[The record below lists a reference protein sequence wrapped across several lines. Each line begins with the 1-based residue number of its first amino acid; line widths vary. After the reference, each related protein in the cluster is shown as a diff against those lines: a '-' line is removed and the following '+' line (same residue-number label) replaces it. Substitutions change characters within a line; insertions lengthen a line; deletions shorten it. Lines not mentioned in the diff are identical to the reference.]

1 MSDRSTV
8 LLGRPGRASRKASG
22 GRLALRGLLSA
33 GELTQVAAD
42 GRHGMLHAVE
52 FREC

>member
-8 LLGRPGRASRKASG
+8 LLGRPGRLSEG
-22 GRLALRGLLSA
+22 LGRRPAPRGLLSA